1 MRLLEK
7 LNDNQREAVLHTEGP
22 LLILAGAGSGKTRV
36 ITHRIAYL
44 IKEKMVAPHSIFAVT
59 FTNKACEE
67 MRKRV
72 VSLIGETGS
81 GVFVKT
87 FHSAAVWIL
96 RRYGDR
102 IGVPGNFSIYDTGDQ
117 ESVVK
122 DLLVE
127 MRIDPKTVKPSSI
140 ASKISEVK
148 DRAEYLDGSD
158 ISLLFPDYYSF
169 SFADLFEKYHQV
181 LANNRAL
188 DFNDLLIKC
197 VELFR
202 NNADVLEKLQRR
214 WRYFMIDEYQDTNH
228 AQYLMGMLLSQAG
241 RNICV
246 VGDDDQS
253 IYSWRGADIRNILDF
268 EKDFPDARVIVLEDN
283 YRSTSQI
290 LDAATAVIRNNT
302 RRKDKNLRAFKG
314 GGEPVVYCR
323 AANEYGEAEFV
334 VGKIRSFMNREG
346 LSSRDFAVFYR
357 TNAQSRVF
365 EDVLR
370 REQLPYRVV
379 GGLKFYNRKEIKD
392 LLYYLRFIVNTGDA
406 VAMARVINTPAR
418 GIGKATLEKL
428 QDAAYTHNLTEWE
441 IIARAKELDI
451 ALPKGIDAF
460 RDIIHN
466 GIGWLKDV
474 PEKISLADFVKAVF
488 DSTGYVKSL
497 EEEKSLESRSRV
509 ENIEEL
515 MNGIFDYAEM
525 NPDAGLEQFLQ
536 DIALLTSEDDPEEE
550 KDRDNAVTLMTVHNA
565 KGLEFPVVFLT
576 GMEEEIFPHAN
587 SSDTE
592 EGLEEERRLCYVGI
606 TRSMERIFLTSAEI
620 RRRWGDIVYR
630 EPSRFI
636 FEIPEELVETTSYMD
651 GTASG
656 GRLDF
661 GRGGFNR
668 QPARN
673 GFRRVPF
680 YDDGGFDEVDE
691 GKSSFE
697 DDTAADRKSASD
709 SAYRVRDRVL
719 HPRFGSGRVT
729 RIEGT
734 GDNVKLT
741 IDFDGFGRKVF
752 MEKYTPLEKVR

>member
-1 MRLLEK
+1 
-7 LNDNQREAVLHTEGP
+7 
-22 LLILAGAGSGKTRV
+22 
-36 ITHRIAYL
+36 
-44 IKEKMVAPHSIFAVT
+44 
-59 FTNKACEE
+59 
-67 MRKRV
+67 
-72 VSLIGETGS
+72 
-81 GVFVKT
+81 
-87 FHSAAVWIL
+87 
-96 RRYGDR
+96 
-102 IGVPGNFSIYDTGDQ
+102 
-117 ESVVK
+117 
-122 DLLVE
+122 
-127 MRIDPKTVKPSSI
+127 MRIDPKIVKPSSV
-140 ASKISEVK
+140 ASKISEIK
-148 DRAEYLDGSD
+148 DRADYLDGGD
-158 ISLLFPDYYSF
+158 LSLLFPDYYTF

-188 DFNDLLIKC
+188 DFNDLIIKC

-202 NNADVLEKLQRR
+202 NHADVLEKLQHR

-228 AQYLMGMLLSQAG
+228 AQYLIGTLLSKAG

-268 EKDFPDARVIVLEDN
+268 EKDFPDAKVIVLDEN

-302 RRKDKNLRAFKG
+302 MRKEKNLRAFKG
-314 GGEPVVYCR
+314 EGEPVVYCR

-334 VGKIRSFMNREG
+334 LNKILGFKNREG
-346 LSSRDFAVFYR
+346 LSNRDFAIFYR

-370 REQLPYRVV
+370 REQLSYRVV

-406 VAMARVINTPAR
+406 VAMARIINTPAR
-418 GIGKATLEKL
+418 GIGKATLEKI

-441 IIARAKELDI
+441 LISRAGELGVP
-451 ALPKGIDAF
+451 LSKGVEAF
-460 RDIIHN
+460 RDIILA
-466 GIGWLKDV
+466 GLGSVGDV
-474 PEKISLADFVKAVF
+474 PGKIKLADFVKEVF
-488 DSTGYVKSL
+488 DATGYIASL
-497 EEEKSLESRSRV
+497 KDERSVESRSRL

-515 MNGIFDYAEM
+515 INGIYDYGEM
-525 NPDAGLEQFLQ
+525 NPEAGLEQFLQ
-536 DIALLTSEDDPEEE
+536 DIALLTSEDDPEEQ
-550 KDRDNAVTLMTVHNA
+550 KDRDNAITLMTVHNA

-606 TRSMERIFLTSAEI
+606 TRSMERIFLTSAEM
-620 RRRWGDIVYR
+620 RRRWGDVVYR

-636 FEIPEELVETTSYMD
+636 FEIPEELLEKTSFVSGPGPG
-651 GTASG
+651 GT
-656 GRLDF
+656 RDF
-661 GRGGFNR
+661 GRGGFGGAPSR
-668 QPARN
+668 TGLQRT
-673 GFRRVPF
+673 PF
-680 YDDGGFDEVDE
+680 YDDT
-691 GKSSFE
+691 SFE
-697 DDTAADRKSASD
+697 AEDEAPVIGESAASGFK
-709 SAYRVRDRVL
+709 VRDRVL
-719 HPRFGSGRVT
+719 HPRFGSGRVM
-729 RIEGT
+729 RIEGA